1 MTLVL
6 RPQTLADLPDLWR
19 WMYGTPDAE
28 WKRWDAPY
36 FHGTTPELSYIDY
49 AAKAI
54 SRPHNPNMQIIE
66 IGGLARG
73 MVTRH
78 WEDPKAGGWLEL
90 GILIYDPA
98 FWSGGHG
105 TRVLQDWMG
114 LCFEQTPAHV
124 LTLTTWGG
132 NARMIGAGLKV
143 GFRECA
149 RIREARLWQGARYDS
164 VKLDLLRSEWPEQE
178 C

>member
-19 WMYGTPDAE
+19 WVYGTPDAE

-36 FHGTTPELSYIDY
+36 FHGTMPELSYSDY

-54 SRPHNPNMQIIE
+54 SRPPNPNMQIIE

-78 WEDPKAGGWLEL
+78 WEDPEAGGWLEL

-98 FWSGGHG
+98 FWGGGHG
-105 TRVLQDWMG
+105 TWALQDWVG

>member
-6 RPQTLADLPDLWR
+6 CPQILADLPDLWR
-19 WMYGTPDAE
+19 WVYGTPDAE

-36 FHGTTPELSYIDY
+36 FHGTMPELSYSDY

-54 SRPHNPNMQIIE
+54 SRPPNPNMQIIE

-78 WEDPKAGGWLEL
+78 WEDSEAGGWLEL

-105 TRVLQDWMG
+105 TRALQNWVG
-114 LCFEQTPAHV
+114 LCF
-124 LTLTTWGG
+124 
-132 NARMIGAGLKV
+132 
-143 GFRECA
+143 
-149 RIREARLWQGARYDS
+149 
-164 VKLDLLRSEWPEQE
+164 
-178 C
+178 